1 MLVKVVASFE
11 DAKKASTMS
20 FDWTTDEA
28 GQLSTSSSQTIPA
41 LIKEEEIPGR
51 TIKESPTLTA
61 INEKKPEKPSINFVK
76 KDVASGE
83 KLFGAQFVLYKGNEE
98 LADTLTSSDKE
109 GKFAFNE
116 LEDGSYTVYE
126 TSAPDGYPY
135 LEDKENVASFTVSE
149 GKITVLR
156 TNPYFGNTKT
166 TEFDSNKDYI
176 IYNKVNEIKFRKV
189 GEDNKKLSSGKF
201 EIRKVS
207 NELITEKITSEDGTT
222 HIVVKSKPSELVAS
236 TKDTTPNENGEL
248 VWSIK
253 EPGRYQVVETQAP
266 KGYKEVG
273 SEGLVVAEFTVA
285 KETLEITN
293 ILAGDKFYSDTKEFP
308 EGGFVNIEN
317 KKQGQG
323 SFEITKTDMGQ
334 SPKVLKGAKF
344 LLEDRQTGT
353 FIKSDGT
360 ITNDRKDALSESDKS
375 GKISYN
381 NLSNGTYILREYE
394 APDGYIKSKN
404 VWEVTVQ
411 DSTTTI
417 SLATKVD
424 ESESVIDGSN
434 LTVKNRGNKI
444 TFEKVDKDN
453 TDKKLQGAEFIVY
466 REQDYTNWEGNTG
479 YERYKDANDTF
490 TTDNKG
496 KIVLENLKM
505 GHYKVYERKVPTGYY
520 VEDDLAE
527 NSNVDMPGLED
538 DDRLVAEFYVDINGY
553 IKADEKDEGTT
564 TELTKVIKN
573 TANKAKF
580 RLLKVDNN
588 NKALRSAQF
597 TLTEDGSRGNKGYK
611 YVGTT
616 TSDGAIE
623 FANLKAGETYT
634 LKETKAPDG
643 YIATDQEWKVVVDQ
657 AGKVSIQAKNGSTD
671 GSIVAVTDD
680 INNLSD
686 KNKEKLNANG
696 YLILNA
702 TDDKDTTI
710 KVVNKKPTYPSTGG
724 AGTFI
729 GFTLIGTAI
738 MLAGI
743 AYFAILQNDKKRRR
757 SDRYGR

>member
-1 MLVKVVASFE
+1 
-11 DAKKASTMS
+11 
-20 FDWTTDEA
+20 
-28 GQLSTSSSQTIPA
+28 
-41 LIKEEEIPGR
+41 
-51 TIKESPTLTA
+51 
-61 INEKKPEKPSINFVK
+61 
-76 KDVASGE
+76 
-83 KLFGAQFVLYKGNEE
+83 
-98 LADTLTSSDKE
+98 
-109 GKFAFNE
+109 
-116 LEDGSYTVYE
+116 
-126 TSAPDGYPY
+126 
-135 LEDKENVASFTVSE
+135 
-149 GKITVLR
+149 
-156 TNPYFGNTKT
+156 
-166 TEFDSNKDYI
+166 
-176 IYNKVNEIKFRKV
+176 
-189 GEDNKKLSSGKF
+189 
-201 EIRKVS
+201 
-207 NELITEKITSEDGTT
+207 
-222 HIVVKSKPSELVAS
+222 
-236 TKDTTPNENGEL
+236 
-248 VWSIK
+248 
-253 EPGRYQVVETQAP
+253 
-266 KGYKEVG
+266 
-273 SEGLVVAEFTVA
+273 
-285 KETLEITN
+285 
-293 ILAGDKFYSDTKEFP
+293 
-308 EGGFVNIEN
+308 
-317 KKQGQG
+317 
-323 SFEITKTDMGQ
+323 MGQ